1 MLESFLVTSFPISRT
16 GACID
21 MHDARHALF
30 LRHHDTLT
38 TGKVKV
44 KQELTPQRDQLETN
58 HALHTLYIYIYIYI

>member
-1 MLESFLVTSFPISRT
+1 
-16 GACID
+16 